1 MKRRFCAISSRILQD
16 FAKNYSFVRQYSLL
30 VTRHQFI
37 SPLNGFREET
47 KVLSSLY
54 STRGFSKDVRVIN
67 VPTLG
72 DSISEGTL
80 TSWKKNVGDYVDIDG
95 VLAIVETDKVTV
107 DVNSPAAGVIVK
119 QYSNEG
125 DVIFVGKPFID
136 LDTSAKKP
144 TQTESKPV
152 EAAPKAPVEAAPK
165 APVESPKAAPTVT
178 PEKPTT
184 PEKAQAPRPPSP
196 PKVVVT
202 SSEALETRAP
212 LSRMRMRIA
221 ERLKYAQTEN
231 VMLSTFN
238 ECDMSK
244 IMDLRKELNESGE
257 VSCKLGFVSAFMR
270 ASTLSLLKMPIMNS
284 YIEGNEIVTKN
295 YVDISVAVATPTG
308 LLVPVIRNC
317 EGKTWEQLE
326 LALVNVAKRARENGL
341 KVEDMTGGTFT
352 ISNGGVYGSLLST
365 PIINPPQSCILG
377 MHAIT
382 KRCVVKNDE
391 IVIRPIMNL
400 ALTYDH
406 RLIDGRDAVTFL
418 VSIKKYIEN
427 PSLMLIK

>member
-1 MKRRFCAISSRILQD
+1 MKARFRVISSGILQG
-16 FAKNYSFVRQYSLL
+16 FAQKYSIRQYSALAARSKLIPLL
-30 VTRHQFI
+30 
-37 SPLNGFREET
+37 SET
-47 KVLSSLY
+47 KVFTAFHSS
-54 STRGFSKDVRVIN
+54 RGFAKDVRVIN

-80 TSWKKNVGDYVDIDG
+80 ATWKKNVGDYVDIDG

-107 DVNSPAAGVIVK
+107 DVNSPAAGVIMK

-125 DVIFVGKPFID
+125 DTIFVGKPFID
-136 LDTSAKKP
+136 LDVSAEKP
-144 TQTESKPV
+144 AKTEAKSVEAPKVAEPTPAPEKTLSKPV
-152 EAAPKAPVEAAPK
+152 Q
-165 APVESPKAAPTVT
+165 T
-178 PEKPTT
+178 PPS
-184 PEKAQAPRPPSP
+184 PPSP
-196 PKVVVT
+196 PKVVV
-202 SSEALETRAP
+202 SEGALETRVP
-212 LSRMRMRIA
+212 MSRMRMRIA
-221 ERLKYAQTEN
+221 ERLKHAQTEN

-284 YIEGNEIVTKN
+284 YIEGKEIVTKN

-326 LALVNVAKRARENGL
+326 LALVNVAKKARENGL
-341 KVEDMTGGTFT
+341 TVEDMTGGTFT

-391 IVIRPIMNL
+391 IVIRPMMNL

-418 VSIKKYIEN
+418 NSIKKYIEN